1 MSTGTAQAYAEAV
14 HVIAAAEGA
23 LDIVESELASIAEVV
38 AADPSIVQRLSDR
51 QVPVEQRLRLLEG
64 GVLATAH
71 PATRASLAMLI
82 AAERFGHLRDVATA
96 LSERSATAVG
106 RTYAEVQVA
115 QPLTESQTTALQAAL
130 ERATG
135 AELTMRV
142 TVDPSVVGGV
152 RARVG
157 DTVIDGS
164 VARRLSQLRTR
175 ING

>member
-1 MSTGTAQAYAEAV
+1 MSSGTAQAYAEAIHAFAV
-14 HVIAAAEGA
+14 AEDA
-23 LDIVESELASIAEVV
+23 LDVVETELTSIAEVV
-38 AADPSIVQRLSDR
+38 TGDAKALARLSDR
-51 QVPVEQRLRLLEG
+51 QLPVEQRLRILDG

-71 PATRASLAMLI
+71 PATRAALAMLI
-82 AAERFGHLRDVATA
+82 AAERIGHVRDVATA
-96 LSERSATAVG
+96 LAERSATDVG

-115 QPLTESQTTALQAAL
+115 QPLTETQTKALQSAL
-130 ERATG
+130 EAETG
-135 AELTMRV
+135 AKLTMHV
-142 TVDPSVVGGV
+142 VVDPTVVGGV

>member
-1 MSTGTAQAYAEAV
+1 MSSGTAQAYAEAIHAFAV
-14 HVIAAAEGA
+14 AEDA
-23 LDIVESELASIAEVV
+23 LDVVETELTSIAEVV
-38 AADPSIVQRLSDR
+38 TGDAKALARLSDR
-51 QVPVEQRLRLLEG
+51 QLPVEQRLRILDG

-71 PATRASLAMLI
+71 PATRAALAMLI
-82 AAERFGHLRDVATA
+82 AAERIGHVRDVATA
-96 LSERSATAVG
+96 LAERSATDVG

-115 QPLTESQTTALQAAL
+115 QPLTKTQAKALQSAL
-130 ERATG
+130 EAATG
-135 AELTMRV
+135 AKLTMHV
-142 TVDPSVVGGV
+142 VVDPTVVGGV

>member
-1 MSTGTAQAYAEAV
+1 MSTGTAQAYAQAV
-14 HVIAAAEGA
+14 HAIAVAEGA
-23 LDIVESELASIAEVV
+23 LEIVESELSSIAEVV
-38 AADPSIVQRLSDR
+38 AADPAVIARLSDR
-51 QVPVEQRLRLLEG
+51 QLPLEQRLRMIDG

-71 PATRASLAMLI
+71 PATRAALAMLI
-82 AAERFGHLRDVATA
+82 GAERIGHLRDVATA
-96 LSERSATAVG
+96 LSERSASTAG
-106 RTYAEVQVA
+106 RTHAEVQVA
-115 QPLTESQTTALQAAL
+115 QPLTDAQTTALQAAL

-142 TVDPSVVGGV
+142 VVDPSVIGGV
-152 RARVG
+152 RARIG

>member
-1 MSTGTAQAYAEAV
+1 MSTGTAQAYAQAV
-14 HVIAAAEGA
+14 YAIAEAEGA
-23 LDIVESELASIAEVV
+23 LDVVETELAAIAEV
-38 AADPSIVQRLSDR
+38 ASDPAVLQQLSDR
-51 QVPVEQRLRLLEG
+51 QLPVEQRLRLLES

-71 PATRASLAMLI
+71 PATRAALAMLI
-82 AAERFGHLRDVATA
+82 GAERIGHLRDVATA
-96 LSERSATAVG
+96 LSERSATDAG

-115 QPLTESQTTALQAAL
+115 QPLSKAQTSALQSAL

-135 AELTMRV
+135 VELAMRV
-142 TVDPSVVGGV
+142 VVDPSVVGGV

-175 ING
+175 IGG

>member
-1 MSTGTAQAYAEAV
+1 MSTGTVQAYAEAV
-14 HVIAAAEGA
+14 HAIAAAEGA
-23 LDIVESELASIAEVV
+23 LEVVEAELASIAEVV
-38 AADPSIVQRLSDR
+38 AADPAIVQRLSDR
-51 QVPVEQRLRLLEG
+51 QVPVEQRMRLLEG

-71 PATRASLAMLI
+71 PATRAALAMLI

-115 QPLTESQTTALQAAL
+115 QPLSEAQATALQAAL

>member
-1 MSTGTAQAYAEAV
+1 MSTGTVEAYAQAV

-23 LDIVESELASIAEVV
+23 LDVVETELASIAEVV
-38 AADPSIVQRLSDR
+38 ASDPTVVQRLSDR
-51 QVPVEQRLRLLEG
+51 QLPVEQRMRLLDG

-71 PATRASLAMLI
+71 PATRAALAMLI
-82 AAERFGHLRDVATA
+82 GAERIGHLRDVATA
-96 LSERSATAVG
+96 LSERSAAEVG

-115 QPLTESQTTALQAAL
+115 QPLTETQATALQAAL

-142 TVDPSVVGGV
+142 VVDPSVVGGV
-152 RARVG
+152 RARIG

>member
-1 MSTGTAQAYAEAV
+1 MSTGTAQAYAQAV
-14 HVIAAAEGA
+14 HAIAEAEGA
-23 LDIVESELASIAEVV
+23 LEVVESELASIAEVV
-38 AADPSIVQRLSDR
+38 AADPTVVQRLSDR
-51 QVPVEQRLRLLEG
+51 QLPVEQRLRMLDG

-71 PATRASLAMLI
+71 PATRAALAMLI
-82 AAERFGHLRDVATA
+82 AAERVGHLRDVATA
-96 LSERSATAVG
+96 LSELSAAGVG

-115 QPLTESQTTALQAAL
+115 QPLTDAQLTALQAAL

-175 ING
+175 MNG

>member
-1 MSTGTAQAYAEAV
+1 MPIGTAQAYAEAV
-14 HVIAAAEGA
+14 HAIAAAEGA
-23 LDIVESELASIAEVV
+23 LEIVESELASIAEVV
-38 AADPSIVQRLSDR
+38 AGDPTVVQRLSDR
-51 QVPVEQRLRLLEG
+51 QVSVEQRMRLLEG

-71 PATRASLAMLI
+71 PATRAALAMLI
-82 AAERFGHLRDVATA
+82 AAERFGHLREVATA
-96 LSERSATAVG
+96 LSERAATAIG

-115 QPLTESQTTALQAAL
+115 QPLTKSQTTALKAAL

-142 TVDPSVVGGV
+142 TVDPTVVGGV

>member
-1 MSTGTAQAYAEAV
+1 MSTGTVQAYAQAV
-14 HVIAAAEGA
+14 HAIAEAEGA
-23 LDIVESELASIAEVV
+23 LDVVETELAAIAEV
-38 AADPSIVQRLSDR
+38 ASDPAVLQQLSDR
-51 QVPVEQRLRLLEG
+51 QLPVEQRLRLLES

-71 PATRASLAMLI
+71 PATRAALAMLI
-82 AAERFGHLRDVATA
+82 GAERIGHLRDVATA
-96 LSERSATAVG
+96 LSERSAADAG

-115 QPLTESQTTALQAAL
+115 QPLTDAQTSALRAAL

-135 AELTMRV
+135 VELAMRV
-142 TVDPSVVGGV
+142 VVDPSVVGGV

-175 ING
+175 ISG

>member
-1 MSTGTAQAYAEAV
+1 MSTGTAQAYAQAV
-14 HVIAAAEGA
+14 HASAEAEGG
-23 LDIVESELASIAEVV
+23 LDVVETELAAIAEV
-38 AADPSIVQRLSDR
+38 ASDPAVLQQLSDR
-51 QVPVEQRLRLLEG
+51 QLPVEQRLRLLES

-71 PATRASLAMLI
+71 PATRAALAMLI
-82 AAERFGHLRDVATA
+82 GAERIGHLRDVATA
-96 LSERSATAVG
+96 LSERSAADAG

-115 QPLTESQTTALQAAL
+115 QPLTEAQTSALQAAL

-135 AELTMRV
+135 VELAMRV
-142 TVDPSVVGGV
+142 VVDPSVVGGV

-175 ING
+175 ISG

>member
-1 MSTGTAQAYAEAV
+1 MSTGTAQAYAQAV
-14 HVIAAAEGA
+14 HTIAAAEGA
-23 LDIVESELASIAEVV
+23 LDVVEAELASIAEVV
-38 AADPSIVQRLSDR
+38 AADPTVLQRLSDR
-51 QVPVEQRLRLLEG
+51 QLPVEQRIRLLDG

-71 PATRASLAMLI
+71 PATRAALAMLI
-82 AAERFGHLRDVATA
+82 GAERIGHLRDVATA
-96 LSERSATAVG
+96 LSERSAADVG

-115 QPLTESQTTALQAAL
+115 QPLTEPQTTALQAAL

-142 TVDPSVVGGV
+142 VVDPSVVGGV
-152 RARVG
+152 RARIG

>member
-1 MSTGTAQAYAEAV
+1 MSTGTAQAYAAAV
-14 HVIAAAEGA
+14 HAIAEAEGA
-23 LDIVESELASIAEVV
+23 LDVVETELAAIAEV
-38 AADPSIVQRLSDR
+38 ASDPAVLQQLSDR
-51 QVPVEQRLRLLEG
+51 QLPVEQRLRLLES

-71 PATRASLAMLI
+71 PVTRAALAMLI
-82 AAERFGHLRDVATA
+82 GAERIGHLRDVATA
-96 LSERSATAVG
+96 LSERSAADAG

-115 QPLTESQTTALQAAL
+115 QPLTEAQTTALQAAL

-135 AELTMRV
+135 VELAMRV
-142 TVDPSVVGGV
+142 VVDPSVVGGV

-175 ING
+175 ISG

>member
-1 MSTGTAQAYAEAV
+1 MSTGTAQAYAAAV
-14 HVIAAAEGA
+14 HAIASAEGA
-23 LDIVESELASIAEVV
+23 LEIVESELSSIAEVV
-38 AADPSIVQRLSDR
+38 AKDPAVVQRLSDR
-51 QVPVEQRLRLLEG
+51 QLPVEQRMRLLDG

-71 PATRASLAMLI
+71 PATRAAIAMLI
-82 AAERFGHLRDVATA
+82 AAERVGHLGEVAIA
-96 LSERSATAVG
+96 LSERSASDVG

-115 QPLTESQTTALQAAL
+115 QPLTDAQATALQAAL

-135 AELTMRV
+135 LELTMRV

>member
-1 MSTGTAQAYAEAV
+1 MSTGTAHAYAAAIYGIAV
-14 HVIAAAEGA
+14 AEDA
-23 LDIVESELASIAEVV
+23 LEVVESELASIAEAV
-38 AADPSIVQRLSDR
+38 AGDTAAMQQLSDR
-51 QVPVEQRLRLLEG
+51 QLPVDQRLRVLDG

-71 PATRASLAMLI
+71 PATRAALAMLI
-82 AAERFGHLRDVATA
+82 AAERSGHLRDVATA
-96 LSERSATAVG
+96 LAEQSASDVG

-115 QPLTESQTTALQAAL
+115 EPLTTKQTTALQAAL

-142 TVDPSVVGGV
+142 VVDPSVIGGV

-164 VARRLSQLRTR
+164 VARKLSQLRTR

>member
-14 HVIAAAEGA
+14 HAIASAEGA
-23 LDIVESELASIAEVV
+23 LEIVESELASIAGAV
-38 AADPSIVQRLSDR
+38 AADPTVVQRLSDR
-51 QVPVEQRLRLLEG
+51 QLPVEQRLRMLDG

-71 PATRASLAMLI
+71 PATRAALAMLI
-82 AAERFGHLRDVATA
+82 AAERVGHLRDVATA
-96 LSERSATAVG
+96 LSELSAASVG

-115 QPLTESQTTALQAAL
+115 QPLTDAQLTALQAAL

>member
-1 MSTGTAQAYAEAV
+1 MSTGTAQAYAQAV
-14 HVIAAAEGA
+14 HTIAAAEGA
-23 LDIVESELASIAEVV
+23 LDVVEAELASIAEVV
-38 AADPSIVQRLSDR
+38 AADPTVLQRLSDR
-51 QVPVEQRLRLLEG
+51 QLPVEQRIRLLDG

-71 PATRASLAMLI
+71 PATRAALAMLI
-82 AAERFGHLRDVATA
+82 GAERIGHLRDVATA
-96 LSERSATAVG
+96 LSERSAAEIG

-115 QPLTESQTTALQAAL
+115 QQLTEAQTTALQAAL

-142 TVDPSVVGGV
+142 VVDPSVVGGV
-152 RARVG
+152 RARIG

>member
-1 MSTGTAQAYAEAV
+1 MSTGTVEAYAQAV
-14 HVIAAAEGA
+14 HAIAAAEGA
-23 LDIVESELASIAEVV
+23 LDVVETELASIAEVV
-38 AADPSIVQRLSDR
+38 ASDPTVVQRLSDR
-51 QVPVEQRLRLLEG
+51 QLPVEQRMRLLDG

-71 PATRASLAMLI
+71 PATRAALAMLI
-82 AAERFGHLRDVATA
+82 GAERIGHLRDVATA
-96 LSERSATAVG
+96 LSERSAAEVG

-115 QPLTESQTTALQAAL
+115 QPLTETQATALQAAL

-142 TVDPSVVGGV
+142 VIDPSVVGGV

>member
-1 MSTGTAQAYAEAV
+1 MSTGTAQAYAQAV
-14 HVIAAAEGA
+14 HAIASAEGA
-23 LDIVESELASIAEVV
+23 LDVVETELASIAEVV
-38 AADPSIVQRLSDR
+38 AADPTVLQRLSDR
-51 QVPVEQRLRLLEG
+51 QLPVEQRIRLLDG

-71 PATRASLAMLI
+71 PATRAALAMLI
-82 AAERFGHLRDVATA
+82 AGERVGHLRDVATA
-96 LSERSATAVG
+96 LSERSAAEVG

-115 QPLTESQTTALQAAL
+115 QPLTEAQTTALQAAL

-142 TVDPSVVGGV
+142 VVDPSVVGGV